1 MYEKIKNQPEKIL
14 PALLVISVLM
24 RIAVAIALGNQV
36 TQLPGTFD
44 QVSYHELAQRVLHG
58 FGFTFGKNW
67 WPVTVANS
75 PTAHWSFLYTGYLVV
90 VYALTNSPLVA
101 RILQAI
107 LVGVLHPLLAYRIG
121 QHTFGARVGLW
132 AALITVFYT
141 YFIYY
146 AGTLMTEPFY
156 ITTILSVFY
165 FTIRLAKV
173 QEVKAGIK
181 WAIGLGVLL
190 GISLLFRQLFLL
202 FLPFLFLW
210 LWWARR
216 PQPFSLSFGFS
227 LVSIVVMVV
236 LILPITFYNYARFNR
251 FVLLNTN
258 AGYAFYLANHPAYGT
273 DFIPARDMEDY
284 QALIPKELK
293 SLDEAALDS
302 ALLKLGLQFVVDD
315 PGRYILLSLDRIP
328 EYFKFW
334 PSADSGLVSN
344 LSRVSSFGLTL
355 PWMIAG
361 IILWFLEIR
370 KQKTS
375 LAKILEAPGT
385 LLLGFFLVY
394 TGIHVVSWALVRYRL
409 PVDAVLIVF
418 AGLAVEKLWQWYTN
432 RKSHP
437 QAFQSKPA

>member
-14 PALLVISVLM
+14 PALLVVSVVM
-24 RIAVAIALGNQV
+24 RVAVAIALGNQV

-90 VYALTNSPLVA
+90 MYALTNSPLVA
-101 RILQAI
+101 RIFQAI
-107 LVGVLHPLLAYRIG
+107 LVGVLHPFLAYRIG
-121 QHTFGARVGLW
+121 QHTFGPRVGLW
-132 AALITVFYT
+132 AAIITVFYT

-156 ITTILSVFY
+156 ITAILGVFY
-165 FTIRLAKV
+165 FTIRLAEAKGGK
-173 QEVKAGIK
+173 EGIK
-181 WAIGLGVLL
+181 WAVGLGVLL

-216 PQPFSLSFGFS
+216 KHPFSLSFWFS
-227 LVSIVVMVV
+227 LVSVGVMVV
-236 LILPITFYNYARFNR
+236 MILPITFYNYARFNR

-258 AGYAFYLANHPAYGT
+258 AGYAFYLANHPSYGT

-284 QALIPKELK
+284 QSLIPKELK
-293 SLDEAALDS
+293 TLDEAALDQ
-302 ALLKLGLQFVVDD
+302 ALLKLGLQFVTDD
-315 PGRYILLSLDRIP
+315 PKRYILLSLDRIP

-334 PSADSGLVSN
+334 PSSDSGLVSN
-344 LSRVSSFGLTL
+344 LSRVSSFGLAL

-361 IILWFLEIR
+361 LILWFMDLR
-370 KQKTS
+370 KQKIP
-375 LAKILEAPGT
+375 LPKILESPGT
-385 LLLGFFLVY
+385 LLLVFFLVY

-409 PVDAVLIVF
+409 PVDAILIVF

-432 RKSHP
+432 RKS
-437 QAFQSKPA
+437 QSQTFQSKLA